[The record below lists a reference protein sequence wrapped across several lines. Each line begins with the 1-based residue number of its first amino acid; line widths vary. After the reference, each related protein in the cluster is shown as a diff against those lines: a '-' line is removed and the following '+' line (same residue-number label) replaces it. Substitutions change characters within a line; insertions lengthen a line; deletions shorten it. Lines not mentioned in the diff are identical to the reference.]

1 MKFDCPGVDPS
12 TLERVMARPTVE
24 TQTLERKTSLS
35 EQDAG
40 LESLCA
46 IVNAPSARGT
56 TEFGVAPSGEV
67 VGLSG
72 DLDRA
77 QQSLS
82 QAVRAHF
89 QPAGLPHEL
98 HIEERQGKSILLLA
112 AQRPPGVAFYEY
124 RGRAFIREGST
135 TRQLT
140 LEEKVALL
148 ATRGTN
154 VSRAPLLR
162 WQQPRARVE
171 QLPNG
176 DYRLAIDV
184 LCSNEGAAEA
194 IARVQFREAKLL
206 GWGNLEFEEFDQGSS
221 IYPVLGDAARRFTM
235 KIRQPSTGA
244 FSHGACSVSWS
255 VVYTDNDMRP
265 FLTSA
270 SLDLSIE
277 GLGPARITSQV
288 LDETSAAQRYQLPR
302 RRA

>member
-1 MKFDCPGVDPS
+1 
-12 TLERVMARPTVE
+12 MARRTVE

-46 IVNAPSARGT
+46 MVNAPSARGT
-56 TEFGVAPSGEV
+56 VEFGVGPDGQT

-82 QAVRAHF
+82 QALRAHF

-98 HIEERQGKSILLLA
+98 HVEGREGKSILILA
-112 AQRPPGVAFYEY
+112 AQRSPGVPFYEY
-124 RGRAFIREGST
+124 RGRAYIREGST

-148 ATRGTN
+148 AARSTN
-154 VSRAPLLR
+154 VARAPLLR
-162 WQQPRARVE
+162 WQQPNARVE
-171 QLPNG
+171 RLPNG
-176 DYRLAIDV
+176 DYRLAVDV
-184 LCSNEGAAEA
+184 LCSNEGASDA
-194 IARVQFREAKLL
+194 IARVQYREARLA

-244 FSHGACSVSWS
+244 FSHGPCTVSWS
-255 VVYTDNDMRP
+255 VVYTDNNMRP

-270 SLDLSIE
+270 SLELSVV
-277 GLGPARITSQV
+277 GVGPVRITSQA
-288 LDETSAAQRYQLPR
+288 LDETSPAQRHQRYVDSAPAHMR
-302 RRA
+302 GWST